1 MNLAGLVSRNSAPWY
16 KIHDIWACALEIF
29 NYPVQCIS
37 LKKKR
42 RRRRRRGSKTTC
54 LLSAKKENDIFAH
67 RASLTRLPL
76 SAITLDSRELKQT
89 RRRRR
94 RERHLKM

>member
-1 MNLAGLVSRNSAPWY
+1 MNLAGQVSRNRAPWY
-16 KIHDIWACALEIF
+16 KIHDNWACALEIF
-29 NYPVQCIS
+29 NSPVQCIS

-42 RRRRRRGSKTTC
+42 RRRRRRRRGSQTTC

-76 SAITLDSRELKQT
+76 SAIR
-89 RRRRR
+89 
-94 RERHLKM
+94 